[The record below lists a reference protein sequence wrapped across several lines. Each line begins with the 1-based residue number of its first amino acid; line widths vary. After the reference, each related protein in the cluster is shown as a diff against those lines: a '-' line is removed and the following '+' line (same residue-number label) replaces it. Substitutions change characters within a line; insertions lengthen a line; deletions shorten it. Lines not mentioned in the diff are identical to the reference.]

1 MRWAE
6 IQDNYKVY
14 ISNDESSL
22 SNRIKN
28 EGKVFKK
35 DLSENDIVV
44 ADRLVNKSV
53 LLRKRTGKDVYFVR
67 NTPE

>member
-6 IQDNYKVY
+6 IHDSTRIYVN
-14 ISNDESSL
+14 NDESSL

-28 EGKVFKK
+28 EGKMFKK

-53 LLRKRTGKDVYFVR
+53 LLRKRSGKDVYFVR
-67 NTPE
+67 NEPE